1 MASEFLKGT
10 GLIRSSMHCGSCG
23 QDMTWSKRPDTG
35 NEQKGESLTP
45 DFPFVQIKRANDLRS
60 TSQSAEGMVLTSPQL
75 LLVNALRRRYKIG
88 GNQALLLTWDPR
100 LPTFTCLHPTFFEIY
115 SLSTC

>member
-1 MASEFLKGT
+1 MYK
-10 GLIRSSMHCGSCG
+10 IKPH
-23 QDMTWSKRPDTG
+23 TG

-75 LLVNALRRRYKIG
+75 LLVNALTRRYKIG

-100 LPTFTCLHPTFFEIY
+100 LPTFSCLHPTFFESC
-115 SLSTC
+115 SLSTCYTFVSIVSSKSTFWSSKYKLTSSN